1 MKKKIF
7 LAVIAIF
14 VICLTCGMLFV
25 ACNEKE
31 DDNGGK
37 KPGDITIETT
47 AGDVF
52 AAVVN
57 EFGAVADGTSK
68 EYNVALEIVAGDT
81 PVFTL
86 AFEQNEGKDY
96 IYAAVGNEFVKING
110 FDVGGVVVEVLN
122 WLVGRDGTIAGMVP
136 VNAAGFN
143 ESVGSLLAEMNILSS
158 SCEADDD
165 AYRVGLNMSSIAGLL
180 SGLNV
185 DGKIAEAG
193 LSGII
198 DPIVG
203 ALFDLLKIDLGAD
216 VKPSVGALIDYIGE
230 NVDVNAYFGFNDDAA
245 DTSAEPFGKFDISKK
260 IAAARKLPAIN
271 ALNISTQI
279 KIDALD
285 IETPAEPETPDEGGT
300 AAEPTRNTS
309 YVLDI
314 DIDLDPFV
322 LVRKYG
328 EYEFGILSMIGK
340 EGYLMEDGFKL
351 FIDDKKFSM
360 DTIMDMVAD
369 AGYLHISLDEVAIE
383 ASEGVAVGDVVK
395 NLFTLHFNSEEGKVI
410 ASASVV
416 NEVGLEPVVEL
427 APYSIGGVY
436 EMEALTT
443 VIDMLINPDKYTGS
457 GAAEGEAEVKP
468 CEDGKHVDT
477 DPADCKCDK
486 CGTAIAH
493 VDKEPLDNKCDV
505 CGAHVHGDRNP
516 VDGVC
521 DTEGCNEHLHYDK
534 NKDGIC
540 DTANC
545 KHIMNVMTLITTIF
559 NDVKNTDNGFYAPAY
574 DENEKLTSATVNFE
588 KLANYVVKKFVTLP
602 EGDSKWELINKM
614 IEVLPGQVLG
624 GNALRVNLAGIP
636 FEYGKLT
643 EKDRVATEK
652 LVYNL
657 REDESLTGTNDNMY
671 METVTGVTAK
681 EGTDIAA
688 GSLVTVTG
696 TAFDGETTITTSG
709 IIMAVDGDT
718 YYVGILTDFYANYD
732 AAEAIVNGL
741 IGEADKKI
749 DLSTL
754 IKPNWP
760 FYGVLAYTPAPA
772 QA

>member
-25 ACNEKE
+25 ACNDKE
-31 DDNGGK
+31 DDDNGGK

-86 AFEQNEGKDY
+86 AFEQYQDKDY

-180 SGLNV
+180 SGLDV
-185 DGKIAEAG
+185 DGKIAQAG

-230 NVDVNAYFGFNDDAA
+230 NVDVNAYFGFNADAA
-245 DTSAEPFGKFDISKK
+245 DTSTEPFGKFDISKK
-260 IAAARKLPAIN
+260 IADARKLSAIN

-416 NEVGLEPVVEL
+416 NEVGLEGVAEL

-443 VIDMLINPDKYTGS
+443 IIDMLINADKYKATGS
-457 GAAEGEAEVKP
+457 DAAEGDAEVKP

-486 CGTAIAH
+486 CGTALAH

-521 DTEGCNEHLHYDK
+521 DTP
-534 NKDGIC
+534 
-540 DTANC
+540 TC
-545 KHIMNVMTLITTIF
+545 KHVMNVMTLIGSIF
-559 NDVKNTDNGFYAPAY
+559 NDVKDAKNGYYSLDKTA
-574 DENEKLTSATVNFE
+574 DGKLTAATVNFE
-588 KLANYVVKKFVTLP
+588 KLATYVVKKFVTLP
-602 EGDSKWELINKM
+602 DGDPKWGLINKM
-614 IEVLPGQVLG
+614 IDVLPGQVLG

-636 FEYGKLT
+636 FAYGKLT
-643 EKDRVATEK
+643 EKDRVATK
-652 LVYNL
+652 DLVFNL
-657 REDESLTGTNDNMY
+657 REDATFAPADDKDQAYVSEITKIEAIGGTGIEVGDT
-671 METVTGVTAK
+671 
-681 EGTDIAA
+681 
-688 GSLVTVTG
+688 VTVTG

-732 AAEAIVNGL
+732 DAEAIVNGL
-741 IGEADKKI
+741 ISEPGKQI

-760 FYGVLAYTPAPA
+760 FYGVLTCPVPAA
-772 QA
+772 EA

>member
-86 AFEQNEGKDY
+86 AFEQYQDKDY

-158 SCEADDD
+158 SSEADDD

-180 SGLNV
+180 SGLKV
-185 DGKIAEAG
+185 DDKIAEAG

-203 ALFDLLKIDLGAD
+203 ALIKLLKIDLGAD

-245 DTSAEPFGKFDISKK
+245 DTSTEPFGKFDISKK
-260 IAAARKLPAIN
+260 IAKARELSAIN
-271 ALNISTQI
+271 LLNISTQI

-340 EGYLMEDGFKL
+340 EGYLMEDGFRL

-360 DTIMDMVAD
+360 DTIMDMVAN

-416 NEVGLEPVVEL
+416 NEVGLGGVEM

-443 VIDMLINPDKYTGS
+443 VIDMLINADKYTGS

-468 CEDGKHVDT
+468 CPDGKHED
-477 DPADCKCDK
+477 ADKNCICDV

-493 VDKEPLDNKCDV
+493 VDKDENNECDV
-505 CGAHVHGDRNP
+505 CNAHI
-516 VDGVC
+516 
-521 DTEGCNEHLHYDK
+521 HYDK
-534 NKDGIC
+534 NNDGLC
-540 DTANC
+540 DLKTC
-545 KHIMNVMTLITTIF
+545 KHVMNVMTLIGSIF
-559 NDVKNTDNGFYAPAY
+559 NDVKNNENGYYSLDKTDG
-574 DENEKLTSATVNFE
+574 KLTAATVNFE
-588 KLANYVVKKFVTLP
+588 KLARYVVDKFVTLP
-602 EGDSKWELINKM
+602 DNDPKWDTIDAM
-614 IEVLPGQVLG
+614 IAVLPGQVLG
-624 GNALRVNLAGIP
+624 GNALKINLAGIP

-643 EKDRVATEK
+643 EKDRVATK
-652 LVYNL
+652 DLVFNL
-657 REDESLTGTNDNMY
+657 REDGTLTGNNDDAY
-671 METVTGVTAK
+671 VSKITE
-681 EGTDIAA
+681 IAA
-688 GSLVTVTG
+688 IGGTEIAVGSEVTVTG
-696 TAFDGETTITTSG
+696 TAFDGKTVITTSG

-741 IGEADKKI
+741 ISEADKKI

>member
-25 ACNEKE
+25 ACNDKE
-31 DDNGGK
+31 DDDNGGK

-57 EFGAVADGTSK
+57 EFGAVADGTSE
-68 EYNVALEIVAGDT
+68 EYNVAFEIVAGDT

-86 AFEQNEGKDY
+86 AFEQYEDKDY

-143 ESVGSLLAEMNILSS
+143 ETVGSLLAEMNILSS

-180 SGLNV
+180 SGLGV

-203 ALFDLLKIDLGAD
+203 ALINLLKIDLGED

-230 NVDVNAYFGFNDDAA
+230 NVDVNAYFGFNADAA
-245 DTSAEPFGKFDISKK
+245 DTSTEPFGKFDISKK
-260 IAAARKLPAIN
+260 IAKARELPAIN
-271 ALNISTQI
+271 LLNISTQLEFE
-279 KIDALD
+279 ALD
-285 IETPAEPETPDEGGT
+285 DPADPSSV
-300 AAEPTRNTS
+300 AHK

-322 LVRKYG
+322 LVREYG
-328 EYEFGILSMIGK
+328 EYEFGILSMISK
-340 EGYLMEDGFKL
+340 TGYLMEDGFKI

-360 DTIMDMVAD
+360 DTIMAMVAD
-369 AGYLHISLDEVAIE
+369 AGYLHISLDDVAITDNE
-383 ASEGVAVGDVVK
+383 EVNILK

-416 NEVGLEPVVEL
+416 NEVGLGGVE

-457 GAAEGEAEVKP
+457 GAAEGEAEVTP
-468 CEDGKHVDT
+468 CEDGKHVD
-477 DPADCKCDK
+477 
-486 CGTAIAH
+486 
-493 VDKEPLDNKCDV
+493 KEPEDNKCDV
-505 CGAHVHGDRNP
+505 CDAHVHGDRNP

-521 DTEGCNEHLHYDK
+521 DTA
-534 NKDGIC
+534 
-540 DTANC
+540 TC
-545 KHIMNVMTLITTIF
+545 KHIMNVMTLIGSIF
-559 NDVKNTDNGFYAPAY
+559 NEVKDAEKGYYSLDKTEDG
-574 DENEKLTSATVNFE
+574 KLTAATVNFE
-588 KLANYVVKKFVTLP
+588 KLARYVVDKFVTLP
-602 EGDSKWELINKM
+602 EGDSKWTLINTM
-614 IEVLPGQVLG
+614 IDVLPGQVLG
-624 GNALRVNLAGIP
+624 GNALKINLAGIP

-643 EKDRVATEK
+643 EKDRVATK
-652 LVYNL
+652 DLVFNL
-657 REDESLTGTNDNMY
+657 REDETFTGGKDQAY
-671 METVTGVTAK
+671 VSVISKIEAIGGTGIEV
-681 EGTDIAA
+681 
-688 GSLVTVTG
+688 GSEVTVTG
-696 TAFDGETTITTSG
+696 KDFAGNDVVTTGKVMAIYDGN
-709 IIMAVDGDT
+709 
-718 YYVGILTDFYANYD
+718 YYVGILTDFYANYEG
-732 AAEAIVNGL
+732 AEAIVNGL
-741 IGEADKKI
+741 ISEADKQI

-760 FYGVLAYTPAPA
+760 FYGVLTTPVPTA

>member
-86 AFEQNEGKDY
+86 AFEQYQDKDY

-158 SCEADDD
+158 SSEADDD

-185 DGKIAEAG
+185 DAKIAEAG

-216 VKPSVGALIDYIGE
+216 EKPSVGALIDYIGE

-340 EGYLMEDGFKL
+340 KGYLMEDGFRL

-443 VIDMLINPDKYTGS
+443 VIDMLINPDKYKATGS
-457 GAAEGEAEVKP
+457 GAAEGDAEVKP
-468 CEDGKHVDT
+468 CEDGKHVDK
-477 DPADCKCDK
+477 DPED
-486 CGTAIAH
+486 H
-493 VDKEPLDNKCDV
+493 ECDV
-505 CGAHVHGDRNP
+505 CGAHI
-516 VDGVC
+516 
-521 DTEGCNEHLHYDK
+521 HYDD
-534 NKDGIC
+534 NKDGLC
-540 DTANC
+540 DLGTC
-545 KHIMNVMTLITTIF
+545 KHVMNVMTLIGSIF
-559 NDVKNTDNGFYAPAY
+559 NEVKDAKNGYYSLDKTA
-574 DENEKLTSATVNFE
+574 DGKLTAATVNFE
-588 KLANYVVKKFVTLP
+588 KLATYVVKKFVTLP
-602 EGDSKWELINKM
+602 DNDPKWETINTM
-614 IEVLPGQVLG
+614 IAVLPGQVLG
-624 GNALRVNLAGIP
+624 GNALKINLADIP

-643 EKDRVATEK
+643 EDKRVATK
-652 LVYNL
+652 DLVFNL
-657 REDESLTGTNDNMY
+657 REDETFTGGKDQAYVSEITKI
-671 METVTGVTAK
+671 E
-681 EGTDIAA
+681 AA
-688 GSLVTVTG
+688 GGTIEVGSEVTVTG
-696 TAFDGETTITTSG
+696 KDFAGKDVITTG
-709 IIMAVDGDT
+709 KVMAIYDGN
-718 YYVGILTDFYANYD
+718 YYVGIYTDLAPNLENIFTMLGK
-732 AAEAIVNGL
+732 IITL
-741 IGEADKKI
+741 KPGEEFKMGD
-749 DLSTL
+749 
-754 IKPNWP
+754 NWP
-760 FYGVLAYTPAPA
+760 FYGVLTTPVPA

>member
-86 AFEQNEGKDY
+86 AFEQYQDKDY

-158 SCEADDD
+158 SSEADDD

-180 SGLNV
+180 SGLDV
-185 DGKIAEAG
+185 DGKIAKAG

-203 ALFDLLKIDLGAD
+203 ALINLLEIDLGAD

-260 IAAARKLPAIN
+260 IADARKLPAIN

-340 EGYLMEDGFKL
+340 EGYLMEDGFRL

-443 VIDMLINPDKYTGS
+443 VIDMLINPDKYKATGS
-457 GAAEGEAEVKP
+457 GAAEGDAEVKP
-468 CEDGKHVDT
+468 CEDGKHVDK
-477 DPADCKCDK
+477 DPED
-486 CGTAIAH
+486 H
-493 VDKEPLDNKCDV
+493 ECDV
-505 CGAHVHGDRNP
+505 CGAHI
-516 VDGVC
+516 
-521 DTEGCNEHLHYDK
+521 HYDD
-534 NKDGIC
+534 NKDGLC
-540 DTANC
+540 DLGTC
-545 KHIMNVMTLITTIF
+545 KHVMNVMTLIGSIF
-559 NDVKNTDNGFYAPAY
+559 NDVKNNENGYYSLDKTA
-574 DENEKLTSATVNFE
+574 DGKLTAATVNFE
-588 KLANYVVKKFVTLP
+588 KLATYVVKKFVTLP
-602 EGDSKWELINKM
+602 DNDPKWETINTM
-614 IEVLPGQVLG
+614 IAVLPGQVLG
-624 GNALRVNLAGIP
+624 GNALKINLADIS
-636 FEYGKLT
+636 FAYGKLT
-643 EKDRVATEK
+643 EEDRVATK
-652 LVYNL
+652 DLVFNL
-657 REDESLTGTNDNMY
+657 REDETFAPADDKDQAYVREITTI
-671 METVTGVTAK
+671 EAI
-681 EGTDIAA
+681 EGTEIAV
-688 GSLVTVTG
+688 GSEVTVTG
-696 TAFDGETTITTSG
+696 KDFAGKDVITTG
-709 IIMAVDGDT
+709 KVMAIYDGN
-718 YYVGILTDFYANYD
+718 YYVGIYTDLAPNLENIFTMLGK
-732 AAEAIVNGL
+732 IITL
-741 IGEADKKI
+741 KPGEEFKMGD
-749 DLSTL
+749 
-754 IKPNWP
+754 NWP
-760 FYGVLAYTPAPA
+760 FYGVLTTPVPA

>member
-25 ACNEKE
+25 ACNDKE
-31 DDNGGK
+31 DDDNGGK

-185 DGKIAEAG
+185 DGKIAQAG

-203 ALFDLLKIDLGAD
+203 ALINLLEIDLGAD

-260 IAAARKLPAIN
+260 IADARKLPAIN

-322 LVRKYG
+322 LVREYG
-328 EYEFGILSMIGK
+328 KYEFGILSMIGK

-351 FIDDKKFSM
+351 FIDDEKFSM

-383 ASEGVAVGDVVK
+383 AEGDVKVGDVVK
-395 NLFTLHFNSEEGKVI
+395 NLFTLHFNSKEGKVI

-416 NEVGLEPVVEL
+416 NEVGLDGVEK

-457 GAAEGEAEVKP
+457 GAAEGETEVKP
-468 CEDGKHVDT
+468 CEDGK
-477 DPADCKCDK
+477 
-486 CGTAIAH
+486 H

-521 DTEGCNEHLHYDK
+521 DTP
-534 NKDGIC
+534 
-540 DTANC
+540 TC
-545 KHIMNVMTLITTIF
+545 KHVMNVMTLIGSIF
-559 NDVKNTDNGFYAPAY
+559 NEVKDAEKGYYSLDKTEGG
-574 DENEKLTSATVNFE
+574 KLTAATVNFE
-588 KLANYVVKKFVTLP
+588 KLATYVVKKFVTLP
-602 EGDSKWELINKM
+602 EGDSKWGLINKM
-614 IEVLPGQVLG
+614 IDVLPGQVLG
-624 GNALRVNLAGIP
+624 GNALRVNIADIS
-636 FEYGKLT
+636 FAYGKLT
-643 EKDRVATEK
+643 EEDRVATEK

-696 TAFDGETTITTSG
+696 TAFDGKTEIITDG

-741 IGEADKKI
+741 ISEPGKKI
-749 DLSTL
+749 DLDTL

>member
-25 ACNEKE
+25 ACNDKE
-31 DDNGGK
+31 DDDNGGK
-37 KPGDITIETT
+37 KPGDITIEST

-86 AFEQNEGKDY
+86 AFEQYQDKDY

-158 SCEADDD
+158 SSEADDD

-203 ALFDLLKIDLGAD
+203 ALIDLLEIDLGAD

-245 DTSAEPFGKFDISKK
+245 DTSTEPFGKFDISKK
-260 IAAARKLPAIN
+260 IADARKLTAIN
-271 ALNISTQI
+271 LLNISTQI

-300 AAEPTRNTS
+300 AAEPTLNTS

-322 LVRKYG
+322 LVREYG
-328 EYEFGILSMIGK
+328 KYEFGILSMMGK
-340 EGYLMEDGFKL
+340 EGYLMEDGFRL

-416 NEVGLEPVVEL
+416 NEVGLDGVAE

-457 GAAEGEAEVKP
+457 DAAEGEAEVKP
-468 CEDGKHVDT
+468 CEDGKHVDE
-477 DPADCKCDK
+477 DENN
-486 CGTAIAH
+486 
-493 VDKEPLDNKCDV
+493 VCDV
-505 CGAHVHGDRNP
+505 CNAHI
-516 VDGVC
+516 
-521 DTEGCNEHLHYDK
+521 HYDK
-534 NKDGIC
+534 NNDGLC
-540 DTANC
+540 DLVTC
-545 KHIMNVMTLITTIF
+545 KHVMNVMTLIGSIF
-559 NDVKNTDNGFYAPAY
+559 NDVKNNENGYYSLDKTA
-574 DENEKLTSATVNFE
+574 DGKLTAATVNFE

-602 EGDSKWELINKM
+602 DGDSKWELINKM

-624 GNALRVNLAGIP
+624 GNALKINLAGIP

-657 REDESLTGTNDNMY
+657 REDESLTGTNDDMY

-681 EGTDIAA
+681 EGTGIAA

-696 TAFDGETTITTSG
+696 TAFDGKTVITTSG

-718 YYVGILTDFYANYD
+718 YYVGILTDFYANYEG
-732 AAEAIVNGL
+732 AEAIVNGL
-741 IGEADKKI
+741 IGNAGNPI
-749 DLSTL
+749 DLDTL
-754 IKPNWP
+754 IKPAWP
-760 FYGVLAYTPAPA
+760 FYGVLTYTV

>member
-86 AFEQNEGKDY
+86 AFEQYQDKDY

-158 SCEADDD
+158 SSEADDD

-185 DGKIAEAG
+185 DGKIAQAG

-203 ALFDLLKIDLGAD
+203 ALIKLLKIDLGAD

-260 IAAARKLPAIN
+260 IAKARELSAIN
-271 ALNISTQI
+271 LLNISTQI

-416 NEVGLEPVVEL
+416 NEVGLEGVAEL

-468 CEDGKHVDT
+468 CEDGKHVDE
-477 DPADCKCDK
+477 DENN
-486 CGTAIAH
+486 
-493 VDKEPLDNKCDV
+493 VCDV
-505 CGAHVHGDRNP
+505 CNAHI
-516 VDGVC
+516 
-521 DTEGCNEHLHYDK
+521 HYDK
-534 NKDGIC
+534 NNDGLC
-540 DTANC
+540 DLVTC
-545 KHIMNVMTLITTIF
+545 KHVMNVMTLIGSIF
-559 NDVKNTDNGFYAPAY
+559 NDVKNNENGYYSLDKTA
-574 DENEKLTSATVNFE
+574 DGKLTAATVNFE
-588 KLANYVVKKFVTLP
+588 KLARYVVDKFVTLP
-602 EGDSKWELINKM
+602 DNDPKWGLINKM
-614 IEVLPGQVLG
+614 IDVLPGQVLG

-636 FEYGKLT
+636 FAYGKLT
-643 EKDRVATEK
+643 EKDRVATK
-652 LVYNL
+652 DLVFNL
-657 REDESLTGTNDNMY
+657 REDETFTGGKDQAYVSEISKIEATEGTEIKVGSEVN
-671 METVTGVTAK
+671 VTGKDFDDKDVT
-681 EGTDIAA
+681 T
-688 GSLVTVTG
+688 TG
-696 TAFDGETTITTSG
+696 KVMAIYDGN
-709 IIMAVDGDT
+709 
-718 YYVGILTDFYANYD
+718 YYVGIYTDLEPNLDNIFKVLAMLLSKD
-732 AAEAIVNGL
+732 ASEFKMG
-741 IGEADKKI
+741 D
-749 DLSTL
+749 
-754 IKPNWP
+754 NWP
-760 FYGVLAYTPAPA
+760 FYGVLTCPVPAA
-772 QA
+772 EA

>member
-25 ACNEKE
+25 ACNDKE

-86 AFEQNEGKDY
+86 AFEQYQDKDY

-143 ESVGSLLAEMNILSS
+143 ESVGSLLAEMNFLSS
-158 SCEADDD
+158 SSEADDD

-180 SGLNV
+180 SGLDV
-185 DGKIAEAG
+185 DGKIAQAG

-203 ALFDLLKIDLGAD
+203 ALIKLLKIDLGED

-230 NVDVNAYFGFNDDAA
+230 NVDVNAYFGFNADAA
-245 DTSAEPFGKFDISKK
+245 DNSTEPFGKFDISKK
-260 IAAARKLPAIN
+260 IAKARELSAIN
-271 ALNISTQI
+271 LLNISTQI

-416 NEVGLEPVVEL
+416 NEVGLDVAEL

-443 VIDMLINPDKYTGS
+443 VIDMLINPDKYKATGS
-457 GAAEGEAEVKP
+457 GAAEGDAEVKP

-486 CGTAIAH
+486 CGTALAH
-493 VDKEPLDNKCDV
+493 VDKTDPADHKCDI
-505 CGAHVHGDRNP
+505 CGAHI
-516 VDGVC
+516 
-521 DTEGCNEHLHYDK
+521 HYDD
-534 NKDGIC
+534 NKDGLC
-540 DTANC
+540 DLETC
-545 KHIMNVMTLITTIF
+545 KHVMNVMTLIGSIF
-559 NDVKNTDNGFYAPAY
+559 NDVKDAKNGYYSLDKTA
-574 DENEKLTSATVNFE
+574 DGKLTAATVNFE
-588 KLANYVVKKFVTLP
+588 KLATYVVKKFVTLP
-602 EGDSKWELINKM
+602 EGDSKWGLINKM
-614 IEVLPGQVLG
+614 IDVLPGQVLG
-624 GNALRVNLAGIP
+624 GNALRVNIADIS
-636 FEYGKLT
+636 FAYGKLT
-643 EKDRVATEK
+643 EEDRVATK
-652 LVYNL
+652 DLVFNL
-657 REDESLTGTNDNMY
+657 REDEAFAPADDKDQAYVSKITKIEAIGGTGIEVGDT
-671 METVTGVTAK
+671 
-681 EGTDIAA
+681 
-688 GSLVTVTG
+688 VTVTG

-741 IGEADKKI
+741 ISEADKKI

>member
-25 ACNEKE
+25 ACNDKE

-37 KPGDITIETT
+37 KPGDITIEST

-86 AFEQNEGKDY
+86 AFEQYQDKDY

-158 SCEADDD
+158 SSEADDD

-203 ALFDLLKIDLGAD
+203 ALIDLLEIDLGED

-260 IAAARKLPAIN
+260 IADARKLPAIN

-340 EGYLMEDGFKL
+340 EGYLMEDGFRL

-416 NEVGLEPVVEL
+416 NEVGLDGVAE

-486 CGTAIAH
+486 CGTALAH
-493 VDKEPLDNKCDV
+493 VDKTDPADHKCDI
-505 CGAHVHGDRNP
+505 CGAHI
-516 VDGVC
+516 
-521 DTEGCNEHLHYDK
+521 HYDD
-534 NKDGIC
+534 NNDGLC
-540 DTANC
+540 DLVTC
-545 KHIMNVMTLITTIF
+545 KHVMNVMTLIGSIF
-559 NDVKNTDNGFYAPAY
+559 NDVKNNENGYYSLDKTA
-574 DENEKLTSATVNFE
+574 DGKLTAATVNFE
-588 KLANYVVKKFVTLP
+588 KLATYVVKKFVTLP
-602 EGDSKWELINKM
+602 DGDPKWGLINKM
-614 IEVLPGQVLG
+614 IDVLPGQVLG
-624 GNALRVNLAGIP
+624 GNALKINLAGIP

-652 LVYNL
+652 LVFNL
-657 REDESLTGTNDNMY
+657 REDDTFTGGKDQAYVSEIT
-671 METVTGVTAK
+671 K
-681 EGTDIAA
+681 IEGTEIAV
-688 GSLVTVTG
+688 GSEVTVTG
-696 TAFDGETTITTSG
+696 TAFDGKTVITTSG
-709 IIMAVDGDT
+709 IIMAVVGDT

-732 AAEAIVNGL
+732 DAEAIVNGL
-741 IGEADKKI
+741 IGNAGNPI

-760 FYGVLAYTPAPA
+760 FYGVLTCPVPAA
-772 QA
+772 EA

>member
-25 ACNEKE
+25 ACNDKE
-31 DDNGGK
+31 NDDNGGK

-86 AFEQNEGKDY
+86 AFEQYQDKDY

-165 AYRVGLNMSSIAGLL
+165 AYRVGLNMSSIASLL

-185 DGKIAEAG
+185 DGKIAQAG

-203 ALFDLLKIDLGAD
+203 ALIDLLEIDLGAD

-340 EGYLMEDGFKL
+340 EGYLMEDGFRL

-360 DTIMDMVAD
+360 DTIMDMVAN

-416 NEVGLEPVVEL
+416 NEVGLGGVEM

-468 CEDGKHVDT
+468 CEDGKHVDENK
-477 DPADCKCDK
+477 DCICDK
-486 CGTAIAH
+486 CGAAIAH
-493 VDKEPLDNKCDV
+493 VDKDPEDHKCDI
-505 CGAHVHGDRNP
+505 CEAHI
-516 VDGVC
+516 
-521 DTEGCNEHLHYDK
+521 HYDD
-534 NKDGIC
+534 NKDGLC
-540 DTANC
+540 DLGTC
-545 KHIMNVMTLITTIF
+545 KHVMNVMTLIGSIF
-559 NDVKNTDNGFYAPAY
+559 NDVKDDKNGFYALDKTA
-574 DENEKLTSATVNFE
+574 DGKLTAATVNFE
-588 KLANYVVKKFVTLP
+588 KLARYVVEKFVTLP
-602 EGDSKWELINKM
+602 DNDPKWDTIDAM
-614 IEVLPGQVLG
+614 IAVLPGQVLG
-624 GNALRVNLAGIP
+624 GNALRVNIADIS
-636 FEYGKLT
+636 FAYGKLT
-643 EKDRVATEK
+643 EEDRVATK
-652 LVYNL
+652 DLVFNL
-657 REDESLTGTNDNMY
+657 REDEAFAPADDKDQAYVSEITEIEAIGGTG
-671 METVTGVTAK
+671 
-681 EGTDIAA
+681 IAV
-688 GSLVTVTG
+688 GSEVTVTG
-696 TAFDGETTITTSG
+696 KDFAGKDVITTG
-709 IIMAVDGDT
+709 KVMAIYDGN
-718 YYVGILTDFYANYD
+718 YYVGIYTDLAPNLENIFTML
-732 AAEAIVNGL
+732 EKIITL
-741 IGEADKKI
+741 KPGEEFKMGD
-749 DLSTL
+749 
-754 IKPNWP
+754 NWP
-760 FYGVLAYTPAPA
+760 FYGVLTTPVPTA

>member
-25 ACNEKE
+25 ACNDKE
-31 DDNGGK
+31 NDDNGGK

-86 AFEQNEGKDY
+86 AFEQYQDKDY
-96 IYAAVGNEFVKING
+96 IYAAAGNEFVKING

-203 ALFDLLKIDLGAD
+203 ALIDLLKIDLGED

-260 IAAARKLPAIN
+260 IADARKLPAIN
-271 ALNISTQI
+271 LLNISTQI

-322 LVRKYG
+322 LVREYG
-328 EYEFGILSMIGK
+328 KYEFGILSMIGK

-351 FIDDKKFSM
+351 FIDDEKFSM

-416 NEVGLEPVVEL
+416 NEVGLDGVAE

-457 GAAEGEAEVKP
+457 GAAEGDAEVKP
-468 CEDGKHVDT
+468 CEDGKHVDE
-477 DPADCKCDK
+477 DENN
-486 CGTAIAH
+486 
-493 VDKEPLDNKCDV
+493 VCDV
-505 CGAHVHGDRNP
+505 CNAHI
-516 VDGVC
+516 
-521 DTEGCNEHLHYDK
+521 HYDD
-534 NKDGIC
+534 NNDGLC
-540 DTANC
+540 DLGTC
-545 KHIMNVMTLITTIF
+545 KHVMNVMTLIGSIF
-559 NDVKNTDNGFYAPAY
+559 NDVKNNENGYYSLDKTA
-574 DENEKLTSATVNFE
+574 DGKLTAATVNFE

-602 EGDSKWELINKM
+602 DNDPKWETINTM
-614 IEVLPGQVLG
+614 IAVLPGQVLG
-624 GNALRVNLAGIP
+624 GNALRVNIADIS
-636 FEYGKLT
+636 FAYGKLT
-643 EKDRVATEK
+643 EEDRVATK
-652 LVYNL
+652 DLVFNL
-657 REDESLTGTNDNMY
+657 REDEKFTGDKDQAYVSEITKI
-671 METVTGVTAK
+671 EAI
-681 EGTDIAA
+681 EGTKIEV
-688 GSLVTVTG
+688 GSEVTVTG
-696 TAFDGETTITTSG
+696 KDFKGNDVVTTGKVMAIYDGN
-709 IIMAVDGDT
+709 

-741 IGEADKKI
+741 ISEAGKQI
-749 DLSTL
+749 DLDTL

-760 FYGVLAYTPAPA
+760 FYGVLTCPVPA

>member
-158 SCEADDD
+158 SSEADDD

-203 ALFDLLKIDLGAD
+203 ALIDLLEIDLGED

-260 IAAARKLPAIN
+260 IADARKLPAIN

-340 EGYLMEDGFKL
+340 EGYLMEDGFRL

-360 DTIMDMVAD
+360 DTIMDMVAN

-416 NEVGLEPVVEL
+416 NEVGLGGVE

-443 VIDMLINPDKYTGS
+443 VIDMLINPDKYKATGS
-457 GAAEGEAEVKP
+457 GAAEGDAEVKP
-468 CEDGKHVDT
+468 CEDGKHVDE
-477 DPADCKCDK
+477 DENN
-486 CGTAIAH
+486 
-493 VDKEPLDNKCDV
+493 VCDV
-505 CGAHVHGDRNP
+505 CNAHI
-516 VDGVC
+516 
-521 DTEGCNEHLHYDK
+521 HYDD
-534 NKDGIC
+534 NNDGLC
-540 DTANC
+540 DLGTC
-545 KHIMNVMTLITTIF
+545 KHVMNVMTLIGSIF
-559 NDVKNTDNGFYAPAY
+559 NEVKDAEKGYYSLDKTEDG
-574 DENEKLTSATVNFE
+574 KLTAATVNFE
-588 KLANYVVKKFVTLP
+588 KLATYVVKKFVTLP
-602 EGDSKWELINKM
+602 DGDPKWDTINTM
-614 IEVLPGQVLG
+614 IAVLPGQVLG
-624 GNALRVNLAGIP
+624 GNALKINLADIP
-636 FEYGKLT
+636 FAYGKLT
-643 EKDRVATEK
+643 EKDRVPTK
-652 LVYNL
+652 DLVFNL
-657 REDESLTGTNDNMY
+657 REDETFTGDKNDAYVSEISRIEAIGGTEIAVGSEVNVFGKDFAGDDV
-671 METVTGVTAK
+671 VT
-681 EGTDIAA
+681 
-688 GSLVTVTG
+688 TG
-696 TAFDGETTITTSG
+696 KVMAIYDGN
-709 IIMAVDGDT
+709 
-718 YYVGILTDFYANYD
+718 YYVGIYTDLAPNLENIFTML
-732 AAEAIVNGL
+732 EKIITL
-741 IGEADKKI
+741 KPGEEFKMGD
-749 DLSTL
+749 
-754 IKPNWP
+754 NWP
-760 FYGVLAYTPAPA
+760 FYGVLTTPVPTA

>member
-7 LAVIAIF
+7 FAVIAIF

-37 KPGDITIETT
+37 KPGDITIEST
-47 AGDVF
+47 AGDVL

-57 EFGAVADGTSK
+57 EFDAVAKGTSK
-68 EYNVALEIVAGDT
+68 EYNVALEIVAGDV

-122 WLVGRDGTIAGMVP
+122 WLVGRDGKIAGMVP
-136 VNAAGFN
+136 LDAAGFN
-143 ESVGSLLAEMNILSS
+143 TSVGALLAEMNILSS
-158 SCEADDD
+158 SSEADDD

-180 SGLNV
+180 SGLDV
-185 DGKIAEAG
+185 DGKIAQAG

-203 ALFDLLKIDLGAD
+203 ALIKLLKIDLGED

-260 IAAARKLPAIN
+260 IADARKLPAIN

-416 NEVGLEPVVEL
+416 NEVGLGGVEK

-443 VIDMLINPDKYTGS
+443 VIDMLINADKYTGS

-486 CGTAIAH
+486 CGTALAH
-493 VDKEPLDNKCDV
+493 VDKDENNECDV
-505 CGAHVHGDRNP
+505 CNAHI
-516 VDGVC
+516 
-521 DTEGCNEHLHYDK
+521 HYDK
-534 NKDGIC
+534 NNDGLC
-540 DTANC
+540 DLKTC
-545 KHIMNVMTLITTIF
+545 KHVMNVMTLIGSIF
-559 NDVKNTDNGFYAPAY
+559 NDVKNNENGYYSLDKTDG
-574 DENEKLTSATVNFE
+574 KLTAATVNFE
-588 KLANYVVKKFVTLP
+588 KLATYVVDKFVTLP
-602 EGDSKWELINKM
+602 DNDPKWDTIDAM
-614 IEVLPGQVLG
+614 IAVLPGQVLG
-624 GNALRVNLAGIP
+624 GNALKINLAGIP

-643 EKDRVATEK
+643 EKDRVATK
-652 LVYNL
+652 DLVFNL
-657 REDESLTGTNDNMY
+657 REDETFTGGKDQAYVSEITKI
-671 METVTGVTAK
+671 EAIG
-681 EGTDIAA
+681 GTIAV
-688 GSLVTVTG
+688 GSEVTVTG
-696 TAFDGETTITTSG
+696 TDFANNEVVTTGKVMAIYDGN
-709 IIMAVDGDT
+709 
-718 YYVGILTDFYANYD
+718 YYVGIYTDLAPNLENIFTMLGK
-732 AAEAIVNGL
+732 IITL
-741 IGEADKKI
+741 KPGEEFKMGD
-749 DLSTL
+749 
-754 IKPNWP
+754 NWP

>member
-25 ACNEKE
+25 ACNDKE

-37 KPGDITIETT
+37 KPGDITIEST

-86 AFEQNEGKDY
+86 AFEQYQDKDY

-158 SCEADDD
+158 SSEADDD

-416 NEVGLEPVVEL
+416 NEVGLEGVAEL

-468 CEDGKHVDT
+468 CEDGKHVDE
-477 DPADCKCDK
+477 DENN
-486 CGTAIAH
+486 
-493 VDKEPLDNKCDV
+493 VCDV
-505 CGAHVHGDRNP
+505 CNAHI
-516 VDGVC
+516 
-521 DTEGCNEHLHYDK
+521 HYDK
-534 NKDGIC
+534 NNDGLC
-540 DTANC
+540 DLVTC
-545 KHIMNVMTLITTIF
+545 KHVMNVMTLIGSIF
-559 NDVKNTDNGFYAPAY
+559 NDVKNNENGYYSLDKTA
-574 DENEKLTSATVNFE
+574 DGKLTAATVNFE
-588 KLANYVVKKFVTLP
+588 KLATYVVKKFVTLP
-602 EGDSKWELINKM
+602 EGDSKWGLINKM
-614 IEVLPGQVLG
+614 IDVLPGQVLG

-636 FEYGKLT
+636 FAYGKLT
-643 EKDRVATEK
+643 EKDRVATK
-652 LVYNL
+652 DLVFNL
-657 REDESLTGTNDNMY
+657 REDEAFTGGKDQAYVSEIT
-671 METVTGVTAK
+671 EIEAT
-681 EGTDIAA
+681 EGTEIKV
-688 GSLVTVTG
+688 GSEVTVTG
-696 TAFDGETTITTSG
+696 KDFDDKDVTTTG
-709 IIMAVDGDT
+709 KVMAIYDGN
-718 YYVGILTDFYANYD
+718 YYVGIYTDLEPNLDNIFKVLAMLLSKD
-732 AAEAIVNGL
+732 ASEFKMG
-741 IGEADKKI
+741 D
-749 DLSTL
+749 
-754 IKPNWP
+754 NWP
-760 FYGVLAYTPAPA
+760 FYGVLTCPVPAA
-772 QA
+772 EA

>member
-25 ACNEKE
+25 ACNDKE

-86 AFEQNEGKDY
+86 AFEQYQDKDY

-158 SCEADDD
+158 SSEADDD

-340 EGYLMEDGFKL
+340 EGYLMEDGFRL

-416 NEVGLEPVVEL
+416 NEVGLDGVVEM

-486 CGTAIAH
+486 CGTALAH
-493 VDKEPLDNKCDV
+493 VDKTDPADHKCDI
-505 CGAHVHGDRNP
+505 CGAHI
-516 VDGVC
+516 
-521 DTEGCNEHLHYDK
+521 HYDD
-534 NKDGIC
+534 NKDGLC
-540 DTANC
+540 DLGTC
-545 KHIMNVMTLITTIF
+545 KHVMNVMTLIGSIF
-559 NDVKNTDNGFYAPAY
+559 NEVKDAEKGYYSLDKTEDG
-574 DENEKLTSATVNFE
+574 KLTAATVNFE
-588 KLANYVVKKFVTLP
+588 KLATYVVKKFVTLP
-602 EGDSKWELINKM
+602 DGDPKWELINKM

-624 GNALRVNLAGIP
+624 GNALKINLAGIP

-657 REDESLTGTNDNMY
+657 REDESLTGTNDDMY

-741 IGEADKKI
+741 ISEADKQI

-760 FYGVLAYTPAPA
+760 FYGVLTYTVSAEA
-772 QA
+772 

>member
-158 SCEADDD
+158 SSEADDD

-180 SGLNV
+180 SGLDV
-185 DGKIAEAG
+185 DGKIAQAG

-203 ALFDLLKIDLGAD
+203 ALIKLLKIDLGED

-260 IAAARKLPAIN
+260 IADARKLPAIN

-383 ASEGVAVGDVVK
+383 AEGDVKVGDVVK
-395 NLFTLHFNSEEGKVI
+395 NLFTLHFNSKEGKVI

-416 NEVGLEPVVEL
+416 NEVGLDGVEK

-468 CEDGKHVDT
+468 CPDGKHED
-477 DPADCKCDK
+477 ADKNCICDV

-493 VDKEPLDNKCDV
+493 VDKDENNECDV
-505 CGAHVHGDRNP
+505 CNAHI
-516 VDGVC
+516 
-521 DTEGCNEHLHYDK
+521 HYDK
-534 NKDGIC
+534 NNDGLC
-540 DTANC
+540 DLKTC
-545 KHIMNVMTLITTIF
+545 KHVMNVMTLIGSIF
-559 NDVKNTDNGFYAPAY
+559 NDVKNNENGYYSLDKTDG
-574 DENEKLTSATVNFE
+574 KLTAATVNFE
-588 KLANYVVKKFVTLP
+588 KLARYVVDKFVTLP
-602 EGDSKWELINKM
+602 DNDPKWDTIDAM
-614 IEVLPGQVLG
+614 IAVLPGQVLG
-624 GNALRVNLAGIP
+624 GNALKINLADIP

-643 EKDRVATEK
+643 EDKRVATK
-652 LVYNL
+652 DLVFNL
-657 REDESLTGTNDNMY
+657 REDETFTGGKDQAYVSEITKI
-671 METVTGVTAK
+671 E
-681 EGTDIAA
+681 AA
-688 GSLVTVTG
+688 GGTIEVGSEVTVTG
-696 TAFDGETTITTSG
+696 KDFAGKDVITTG
-709 IIMAVDGDT
+709 KVMAIYDGN
-718 YYVGILTDFYANYD
+718 YYVGIYTDLAPNLENIFTMLGK
-732 AAEAIVNGL
+732 IITL
-741 IGEADKKI
+741 KPGEEFKMGD
-749 DLSTL
+749 
-754 IKPNWP
+754 NWP
-760 FYGVLAYTPAPA
+760 FYGVLTTPVPA

>member
-86 AFEQNEGKDY
+86 AFEQYQDKDY

-158 SCEADDD
+158 SSEADDD

-185 DGKIAEAG
+185 DGKIAQAG

-203 ALFDLLKIDLGAD
+203 ALIKLLKIDLGAD

-260 IAAARKLPAIN
+260 IAKARELSAIN
-271 ALNISTQI
+271 LLNISTQI

-360 DTIMDMVAD
+360 DTIMEMVAN

-383 ASEGVAVGDVVK
+383 AEGDVKVGDVVK
-395 NLFTLHFNSEEGKVI
+395 NLFTLHFNSKEGKVI

-416 NEVGLEPVVEL
+416 NEVGLGGVE

-443 VIDMLINPDKYTGS
+443 IIDMLINPDKYTGS
-457 GAAEGEAEVKP
+457 DAAEGEAEVKP

-486 CGTAIAH
+486 CGTALAH
-493 VDKEPLDNKCDV
+493 VDKTDPADHKCDI
-505 CGAHVHGDRNP
+505 CGAHI
-516 VDGVC
+516 
-521 DTEGCNEHLHYDK
+521 HYDD
-534 NKDGIC
+534 NKDGLC
-540 DTANC
+540 DLGTC
-545 KHIMNVMTLITTIF
+545 KHVMNVMTLIGSIF
-559 NDVKNTDNGFYAPAY
+559 NEVKDAKNGYYSLDKTA
-574 DENEKLTSATVNFE
+574 DGKLTAATVNFE
-588 KLANYVVKKFVTLP
+588 KLATYVVKKFVTLP
-602 EGDSKWELINKM
+602 DNDPKWDTIDAM
-614 IEVLPGQVLG
+614 IAVLPGQVLG
-624 GNALRVNLAGIP
+624 GNALKINLAGIP

-643 EKDRVATEK
+643 EEDRVATK
-652 LVYNL
+652 DLVFNL
-657 REDESLTGTNDNMY
+657 REDETFTGGKDQAYVSEITKI
-671 METVTGVTAK
+671 E
-681 EGTDIAA
+681 AA
-688 GSLVTVTG
+688 GGTIEVGSEVTVTG
-696 TAFDGETTITTSG
+696 KDFAGKDVITTG
-709 IIMAVDGDT
+709 KVMAIYDGN
-718 YYVGILTDFYANYD
+718 YYVGIYTDLAPNLENIFTMLGK
-732 AAEAIVNGL
+732 IITL
-741 IGEADKKI
+741 KPGEEFKMGD
-749 DLSTL
+749 
-754 IKPNWP
+754 NWP
-760 FYGVLAYTPAPA
+760 FYGVLTTPVPA

>member
-86 AFEQNEGKDY
+86 AFEQYQDKDY

-203 ALFDLLKIDLGAD
+203 ALIDLLKIDLGED

-230 NVDVNAYFGFNDDAA
+230 NVDVNAYFGFNADAA
-245 DTSAEPFGKFDISKK
+245 DNSTEPFGKFDISKK
-260 IAAARKLPAIN
+260 IADARKLSAIN
-271 ALNISTQI
+271 VLNISTQI

-322 LVRKYG
+322 LVREYG
-328 EYEFGILSMIGK
+328 KYEFGILSMISK
-340 EGYLMEDGFKL
+340 TGYLMEDGFRL
-351 FIDDKKFSM
+351 FIDDEKFSM
-360 DTIMDMVAD
+360 DAIMDMVAD

-416 NEVGLEPVVEL
+416 NEVGLTDIPM

-443 VIDMLINPDKYTGS
+443 IIDMLINPDKYKATGS
-457 GAAEGEAEVKP
+457 GAAEGDAEVKP
-468 CEDGKHVDT
+468 CEDGK
-477 DPADCKCDK
+477 
-486 CGTAIAH
+486 H

-521 DTEGCNEHLHYDK
+521 DTP
-534 NKDGIC
+534 
-540 DTANC
+540 TC
-545 KHIMNVMTLITTIF
+545 KHVMNVMTLIGSIF
-559 NDVKNTDNGFYAPAY
+559 NEVKDAEKGYYSLDKTEDG
-574 DENEKLTSATVNFE
+574 KLTAATVNFE
-588 KLANYVVKKFVTLP
+588 KLANYVVDKFVTLP
-602 EGDSKWELINKM
+602 ENDEKWPLINEM
-614 IEVLPGQVLG
+614 IDKLPGQVLG
-624 GNALRVNLAGIP
+624 GNALRVNLTGIS
-636 FEYGKLT
+636 FAYGKLT
-643 EKDRVATEK
+643 EEDRVATK
-652 LVYNL
+652 DLVFNL
-657 REDESLTGTNDNMY
+657 REDDAFTGNNDDAY
-671 METVTGVTAK
+671 VSKITEIAAI
-681 EGTDIAA
+681 EGTKIEV
-688 GSLVTVTG
+688 GSEVTVTG
-696 TAFDGETTITTSG
+696 EDFAGNEVVTTG
-709 IIMAVDGDT
+709 KVMAIYDDT
-718 YYVGILTDFYANYD
+718 YYVGIYTDLEPNLDNIFKVLAMLLSKD
-732 AAEAIVNGL
+732 ASEFKMG
-741 IGEADKKI
+741 D
-749 DLSTL
+749 
-754 IKPNWP
+754 NWP
-760 FYGVLAYTPAPA
+760 FYGVLTCPVNA

>member
-37 KPGDITIETT
+37 KPGDITIEST
-47 AGDVF
+47 AGDVL

-57 EFGAVADGTSK
+57 EFDAVAKGTSK

-86 AFEQNEGKDY
+86 AFEQNEGEDY

-122 WLVGRDGTIAGMVP
+122 WLVGRDGKIAGMVP
-136 VNAAGFN
+136 LDAAGFN
-143 ESVGSLLAEMNILSS
+143 TSVGALLAEMNILSS
-158 SCEADDD
+158 SSEADDD

-185 DGKIAEAG
+185 DGKIAQAG

-203 ALFDLLKIDLGAD
+203 ALINLLEIDLGAD

-245 DTSAEPFGKFDISKK
+245 DTSTEPFGKFDISKK
-260 IAAARKLPAIN
+260 IAKARKLSAIN
-271 ALNISTQI
+271 LLNISTQI

-322 LVRKYG
+322 LVREYG

-340 EGYLMEDGFKL
+340 EGYLMEDGFRL

-416 NEVGLEPVVEL
+416 NEVGLDGVVEM

-443 VIDMLINPDKYTGS
+443 VIDMLINPDKYKATGS
-457 GAAEGEAEVKP
+457 GAAEGDAEVKP
-468 CEDGKHVDT
+468 CEDGKHVDK
-477 DPADCKCDK
+477 DPED
-486 CGTAIAH
+486 H
-493 VDKEPLDNKCDV
+493 ECDV
-505 CGAHVHGDRNP
+505 CGAHI
-516 VDGVC
+516 
-521 DTEGCNEHLHYDK
+521 HYDD
-534 NKDGIC
+534 NKDGLC
-540 DTANC
+540 DLGTC
-545 KHIMNVMTLITTIF
+545 KHVMNVMTLIGSIF
-559 NDVKNTDNGFYAPAY
+559 NDVKNNENGYYSLDKTA
-574 DENEKLTSATVNFE
+574 DGKLTAATVNFE

-602 EGDSKWELINKM
+602 DNDPKWDTINTM
-614 IEVLPGQVLG
+614 IAVLPGQVLG
-624 GNALRVNLAGIP
+624 GNALKINLAGIP

-643 EKDRVATEK
+643 EEDRVATK
-652 LVYNL
+652 DLVFNL
-657 REDESLTGTNDNMY
+657 REDETFTGGKDQAYVSEITTI
-671 METVTGVTAK
+671 EAI
-681 EGTDIAA
+681 EGTEIAV
-688 GSLVTVTG
+688 GSEVTVTG
-696 TAFDGETTITTSG
+696 KDFAGKDVITTG
-709 IIMAVDGDT
+709 KVMAIYDGN
-718 YYVGILTDFYANYD
+718 YYVGIYTDLAPNLENIFTMLGK
-732 AAEAIVNGL
+732 IITL
-741 IGEADKKI
+741 KPGEEFKMGD
-749 DLSTL
+749 
-754 IKPNWP
+754 NWP
-760 FYGVLAYTPAPA
+760 FYGVLTTPVPA

>member
-37 KPGDITIETT
+37 KPGDITIVST

-86 AFEQNEGKDY
+86 AFEQYQDKDY

-158 SCEADDD
+158 SSEADDD

-180 SGLNV
+180 SSLNV
-185 DGKIAEAG
+185 DGKIAQAG

-203 ALFDLLKIDLGAD
+203 ALINLLEIDLGAD

-245 DTSAEPFGKFDISKK
+245 DTSTEPFGKFDISKK
-260 IAAARKLPAIN
+260 IADARKLPAIN

-328 EYEFGILSMIGK
+328 AYEFGILSMIGK
-340 EGYLMEDGFKL
+340 EGYLMEDGFRL
-351 FIDDKKFSM
+351 FIDDEKFSM
-360 DTIMDMVAD
+360 DTIMDMVAN

-416 NEVGLEPVVEL
+416 NEVGLGGVE

-457 GAAEGEAEVKP
+457 DAAEGETEVKP
-468 CEDGKHVDT
+468 CEDGKHVDKE
-477 DPADCKCDK
+477 PADCICDK

-521 DTEGCNEHLHYDK
+521 DTEGCNEHLHYDT

-540 DTANC
+540 DTATC
-545 KHIMNVMTLITTIF
+545 KHVMNVMTLIGSIF
-559 NDVKNTDNGFYAPAY
+559 NDVKNNENGYYSLDKTA
-574 DENEKLTSATVNFE
+574 DGKLTAATVNFE
-588 KLANYVVKKFVTLP
+588 KLATYVVKKFVTLP
-602 EGDSKWELINKM
+602 DGDPKWGLINKM

-624 GNALRVNLAGIP
+624 GNALRVNLADIP
-636 FEYGKLT
+636 FAYGKLT
-643 EKDRVATEK
+643 EKDRVATK
-652 LVYNL
+652 DLVFNL
-657 REDESLTGTNDNMY
+657 REDEKFTGDKDQAY
-671 METVTGVTAK
+671 VSEISKIEAVG
-681 EGTDIAA
+681 GTIAV
-688 GSLVTVTG
+688 GSEVTVTG
-696 TAFDGETTITTSG
+696 TAFDGKTVITTSG

-732 AAEAIVNGL
+732 DAEAIVNGL
-741 IGEADKKI
+741 IGEAGKKI

-760 FYGVLAYTPAPA
+760 FYGVLTYTVSAEA
-772 QA
+772 

>member
-86 AFEQNEGKDY
+86 AFEQYQDKDY

-158 SCEADDD
+158 SSEADDD

-203 ALFDLLKIDLGAD
+203 ALIDLLEIDLGAD

-245 DTSAEPFGKFDISKK
+245 DTSTEPFGKFDISKK
-260 IAAARKLPAIN
+260 IADARKLTAIN
-271 ALNISTQI
+271 LLNISTQI

-328 EYEFGILSMIGK
+328 AYEFGILSMIGK
-340 EGYLMEDGFKL
+340 EGYLMEDGFRL

-416 NEVGLEPVVEL
+416 NEVGLDGVAE

-457 GAAEGEAEVKP
+457 DAAEGEAEVKP

-493 VDKEPLDNKCDV
+493 VDKTDPADHKCDI
-505 CGAHVHGDRNP
+505 CEAHI
-516 VDGVC
+516 
-521 DTEGCNEHLHYDK
+521 HYDP
-534 NKDGIC
+534 NKDGLC
-540 DTANC
+540 DLGTC
-545 KHIMNVMTLITTIF
+545 KHVMNVMTLIGSIF
-559 NDVKNTDNGFYAPAY
+559 NEVKDAKNGYYSLDKTA
-574 DENEKLTSATVNFE
+574 DGKLTAATVNFE
-588 KLANYVVKKFVTLP
+588 KLATYVVKKFVTLP
-602 EGDSKWELINKM
+602 DNDPKWKTINTM
-614 IEVLPGQVLG
+614 IAVLPGQVLG
-624 GNALRVNLAGIP
+624 GNALKINLAGIP

-643 EKDRVATEK
+643 EEDRVATK
-652 LVYNL
+652 DLVFNL
-657 REDESLTGTNDNMY
+657 REDETFTGGKDQAY
-671 METVTGVTAK
+671 VSEISKIEAIGGTGIEVGDT
-681 EGTDIAA
+681 
-688 GSLVTVTG
+688 VTVTG

-741 IGEADKKI
+741 IGNAGNPI
-749 DLSTL
+749 DLNTL

-760 FYGVLAYTPAPA
+760 FYGVLTYTVPA

>member
-158 SCEADDD
+158 SSEADDD

-203 ALFDLLKIDLGAD
+203 ALIDLLEIDLGED

-230 NVDVNAYFGFNDDAA
+230 NVDVNAYFGFNADAA
-245 DTSAEPFGKFDISKK
+245 DNSTEPFGKFDISKK
-260 IAAARKLPAIN
+260 IADARKLPAIN

-340 EGYLMEDGFKL
+340 EGYLMEDGFRL

-360 DTIMDMVAD
+360 DTIMDMVAN

-383 ASEGVAVGDVVK
+383 AEGDVKVGDVVK

-443 VIDMLINPDKYTGS
+443 VIDMLINPDKYKATGS

-468 CEDGKHVDT
+468 CEDGKHVDE
-477 DPADCKCDK
+477 DENN
-486 CGTAIAH
+486 
-493 VDKEPLDNKCDV
+493 VCDV
-505 CGAHVHGDRNP
+505 CNAHI
-516 VDGVC
+516 
-521 DTEGCNEHLHYDK
+521 HYDD
-534 NKDGIC
+534 NNDGLC
-540 DTANC
+540 DLGTC
-545 KHIMNVMTLITTIF
+545 KHVMNVMTLIGSIF
-559 NDVKNTDNGFYAPAY
+559 NEVKDAKNGYYSLDKTA
-574 DENEKLTSATVNFE
+574 DGKLTAATVNFE
-588 KLANYVVKKFVTLP
+588 KLARYVVKKFVTLP
-602 EGDSKWELINKM
+602 DNDPKWETINTM
-614 IEVLPGQVLG
+614 IAVLPGQVLG
-624 GNALRVNLAGIP
+624 GNALKINLAGIP

-643 EKDRVATEK
+643 EEDRVATK
-652 LVYNL
+652 DLVFNL
-657 REDESLTGTNDNMY
+657 REDETFTGGKDQAYVSEITKI
-671 METVTGVTAK
+671 E
-681 EGTDIAA
+681 AA
-688 GSLVTVTG
+688 GGTIEVGSEVTVTG
-696 TAFDGETTITTSG
+696 KDFAGKDVITTG
-709 IIMAVDGDT
+709 KVMAIYDGN
-718 YYVGILTDFYANYD
+718 YYVGIYTDLAPNLENIFTM
-732 AAEAIVNGL
+732 L
-741 IGEADKKI
+741 KKI
-749 DLSTL
+749 ITL
-754 IKPNWP
+754 KPGEEFKMGDNWP
-760 FYGVLAYTPAPA
+760 FYGVLTCPVPA

>member
-158 SCEADDD
+158 SSEADDD

-185 DGKIAEAG
+185 DGKIAQAG

-203 ALFDLLKIDLGAD
+203 ALIDLLEIDLGED

-245 DTSAEPFGKFDISKK
+245 DTSTEPFGKFDISKK
-260 IAAARKLPAIN
+260 IAKARELSAIN
-271 ALNISTQI
+271 LLNISTQI

-416 NEVGLEPVVEL
+416 NEVGLDVAEL

-443 VIDMLINPDKYTGS
+443 VIDMLINPDKYKATGS
-457 GAAEGEAEVKP
+457 GAAEGDAEVKP
-468 CEDGKHVDT
+468 CEDGKHVDE
-477 DPADCKCDK
+477 DENN
-486 CGTAIAH
+486 
-493 VDKEPLDNKCDV
+493 VCDV
-505 CGAHVHGDRNP
+505 CNAHI
-516 VDGVC
+516 
-521 DTEGCNEHLHYDK
+521 HYDD
-534 NKDGIC
+534 NNDGLC
-540 DTANC
+540 DLGTC
-545 KHIMNVMTLITTIF
+545 KHVMNVMTLIGSIF
-559 NDVKNTDNGFYAPAY
+559 NDVKNNENGYYSLDKTA
-574 DENEKLTSATVNFE
+574 DGKLTSATVNFE
-588 KLANYVVKKFVTLP
+588 KLANYVVEKFVTLP
-602 EGDSKWELINKM
+602 DNDPKWDTIDAM
-614 IEVLPGQVLG
+614 IAVLPGQVLG

-643 EKDRVATEK
+643 EDKRVATK
-652 LVYNL
+652 DLVFNL
-657 REDESLTGTNDNMY
+657 REDEAFAPADDKDQAYVSKITKIEAIGGTG
-671 METVTGVTAK
+671 
-681 EGTDIAA
+681 IAV
-688 GSLVTVTG
+688 GSEVTVTG
-696 TAFDGETTITTSG
+696 KDFAGKDVITTG
-709 IIMAVDGDT
+709 KVMAIYDGN
-718 YYVGILTDFYANYD
+718 YYVGIYTDLAPNLENIFTM
-732 AAEAIVNGL
+732 L
-741 IGEADKKI
+741 KKI
-749 DLSTL
+749 ITL
-754 IKPNWP
+754 KPGEEFKMGDNWP
-760 FYGVLAYTPAPA
+760 FYGVLTTPVPTA

>member
-86 AFEQNEGKDY
+86 AFEQYQDKDY

-158 SCEADDD
+158 SSEADDD

-185 DGKIAEAG
+185 DAKIAEAG

-203 ALFDLLKIDLGAD
+203 ALIDLLEIDLGED

-351 FIDDKKFSM
+351 FIDDEKFSM

-416 NEVGLEPVVEL
+416 NEVGLGGVE

-457 GAAEGEAEVKP
+457 GAAEGETEVKP
-468 CEDGKHVDT
+468 CEDGKHVD
-477 DPADCKCDK
+477 ANNDCICDK
-486 CGTAIAH
+486 CGTALAH
-493 VDKEPLDNKCDV
+493 VDKTDPADHKCDI
-505 CGAHVHGDRNP
+505 CGAHI
-516 VDGVC
+516 
-521 DTEGCNEHLHYDK
+521 HYDD
-534 NKDGIC
+534 NKDGLC
-540 DTANC
+540 DLGTC
-545 KHIMNVMTLITTIF
+545 KHVMNVMTLIGSIF
-559 NDVKNTDNGFYAPAY
+559 NDVKDAKNGFYALAY
-574 DENEKLTSATVNFE
+574 DEEEKLTSATVNFE
-588 KLANYVVKKFVTLP
+588 KLATYVVKKFVTLP
-602 EGDSKWELINKM
+602 EGDSKWTVINKM

-624 GNALRVNLAGIP
+624 GNALKINLAGIP

-652 LVYNL
+652 LVFNL
-657 REDESLTGTNDNMY
+657 REDDTFTGGKDQAYVSEIT
-671 METVTGVTAK
+671 K
-681 EGTDIAA
+681 IEGTEIAV
-688 GSLVTVTG
+688 GSEVTVTG
-696 TAFDGETTITTSG
+696 TAFDGKTVITTSG

-741 IGEADKKI
+741 ISEADKKI

>member
-25 ACNEKE
+25 ACNDKE

-37 KPGDITIETT
+37 KPGDITIEST

-86 AFEQNEGKDY
+86 AFEQYQDKDY

-158 SCEADDD
+158 SSEADDD

-180 SGLNV
+180 SGLDV
-185 DGKIAEAG
+185 DGKIAQAG

-203 ALFDLLKIDLGAD
+203 ALIKLLEIDLGAD

-260 IAAARKLPAIN
+260 IADARKLPAIN

-383 ASEGVAVGDVVK
+383 AEGDVKVGDVVK
-395 NLFTLHFNSEEGKVI
+395 NLFTLHFNSKEGKVI

-416 NEVGLEPVVEL
+416 NEVGLDGVEK

-457 GAAEGEAEVKP
+457 GAAEGETEVKP
-468 CEDGKHVDT
+468 CEDGK
-477 DPADCKCDK
+477 
-486 CGTAIAH
+486 H

-521 DTEGCNEHLHYDK
+521 DTP
-534 NKDGIC
+534 
-540 DTANC
+540 TC
-545 KHIMNVMTLITTIF
+545 KHVMNVMTLIGSIF
-559 NDVKNTDNGFYAPAY
+559 NDVKDDKNGFYALDKTA
-574 DENEKLTSATVNFE
+574 DGKLTAATVNFE
-588 KLANYVVKKFVTLP
+588 KLARYVVKKFVTLP
-602 EGDSKWELINKM
+602 EGDSKWGLINKM
-614 IEVLPGQVLG
+614 IDVLPGQVLG
-624 GNALRVNLAGIP
+624 GNALRVNIADIS
-636 FEYGKLT
+636 FAYGKLT
-643 EKDRVATEK
+643 EEDRVATEK

-696 TAFDGETTITTSG
+696 TAFDGKTVITTSG

-741 IGEADKKI
+741 ISEPGKKI
-749 DLSTL
+749 DLDTL

>member
-25 ACNEKE
+25 ACNDKE
-31 DDNGGK
+31 DDDNGGK
-37 KPGDITIETT
+37 KPGDITIEST
-47 AGDVF
+47 AGDVL

-57 EFGAVADGTSK
+57 EFDAVAKGTSK

-86 AFEQNEGKDY
+86 AFEQNEGEDY

-122 WLVGRDGTIAGMVP
+122 WLVGRDGKIAGMVP
-136 VNAAGFN
+136 IDAAGFN
-143 ESVGSLLAEMNILSS
+143 TSVGALLAEMNILSS
-158 SCEADDD
+158 SSEADDD
-165 AYRVGLNMSSIAGLL
+165 AYRLGLNMSSIAGLL

-185 DGKIAEAG
+185 DGKIAQAG

-203 ALFDLLKIDLGAD
+203 ALINLLEIDLGAD
-216 VKPSVGALIDYIGE
+216 VKPSVGALIDYIGK

-245 DTSAEPFGKFDISKK
+245 DTSTEPFGKFDISKK
-260 IAAARKLPAIN
+260 IAAASKLPAIN

-328 EYEFGILSMIGK
+328 AYEFGILSMIGK
-340 EGYLMEDGFKL
+340 EGYLMEDGFRL

-416 NEVGLEPVVEL
+416 NEVGLDGVAE

-457 GAAEGEAEVKP
+457 DAAEGEAEVKP

-493 VDKEPLDNKCDV
+493 VDKDPEDHKCDI
-505 CGAHVHGDRNP
+505 CEAHI
-516 VDGVC
+516 
-521 DTEGCNEHLHYDK
+521 HYDP
-534 NKDGIC
+534 NKDGLC
-540 DTANC
+540 DLETC
-545 KHIMNVMTLITTIF
+545 KHVMNVMTLIGSIF
-559 NDVKNTDNGFYAPAY
+559 NDVKDAKNGYYSLDKTA
-574 DENEKLTSATVNFE
+574 DGKLTAATVNFE
-588 KLANYVVKKFVTLP
+588 KLATYVVKKFVTLP
-602 EGDSKWELINKM
+602 DGDPKWGLINKM
-614 IEVLPGQVLG
+614 IDVLPGQVLG
-624 GNALRVNLAGIP
+624 GNALKINLAGIP

-643 EKDRVATEK
+643 EDKRVATEK
-652 LVYNL
+652 LVFNL
-657 REDESLTGTNDNMY
+657 REDATFAPADDKDQAYVSKITTIEAIGGTKI
-671 METVTGVTAK
+671 EV
-681 EGTDIAA
+681 
-688 GSLVTVTG
+688 GSEVTVTG
-696 TAFDGETTITTSG
+696 TDFAGNKVVTTGKVMAIYDG
-709 IIMAVDGDT
+709 T

-732 AAEAIVNGL
+732 DAEAIVNGL
-741 IGEADKKI
+741 ISEADKKI

-760 FYGVLAYTPAPA
+760 FYGVLTIPVPAA
-772 QA
+772 EA

>member
-25 ACNEKE
+25 ACNDKE
-31 DDNGGK
+31 NDDNGGK

-158 SCEADDD
+158 SSEADDD

-203 ALFDLLKIDLGAD
+203 ALIDLLEIDLGED

-245 DTSAEPFGKFDISKK
+245 DTSTEPFGKFDISKK
-260 IAAARKLPAIN
+260 IAKARELSAIN
-271 ALNISTQI
+271 LLNISTQI

-416 NEVGLEPVVEL
+416 NEVGLDVAEL

-443 VIDMLINPDKYTGS
+443 VIDMLINPDKYKATGS
-457 GAAEGEAEVKP
+457 GAAEGETEVKP
-468 CEDGKHVDT
+468 CEDGKHVD
-477 DPADCKCDK
+477 ANNDCICDK
-486 CGTAIAH
+486 CGTALAH
-493 VDKEPLDNKCDV
+493 VDKTDPADHKCDI
-505 CGAHVHGDRNP
+505 CGAHI
-516 VDGVC
+516 
-521 DTEGCNEHLHYDK
+521 HYDD
-534 NKDGIC
+534 NKDGLC
-540 DTANC
+540 DLGTC
-545 KHIMNVMTLITTIF
+545 KHVMNVMTLIGSIF
-559 NDVKNTDNGFYAPAY
+559 NDVKNNENGYYSLDKTA
-574 DENEKLTSATVNFE
+574 DGKLTAATVNFE
-588 KLANYVVKKFVTLP
+588 KLATYVVKKFVTLP
-602 EGDSKWELINKM
+602 DNDPKWGLINKM
-614 IEVLPGQVLG
+614 IDVLPGQVLG

-636 FEYGKLT
+636 FAYGKLT
-643 EKDRVATEK
+643 EKDRVATK
-652 LVYNL
+652 DLVFNL
-657 REDESLTGTNDNMY
+657 REDATFAPADDKDQAYVSEITKI
-671 METVTGVTAK
+671 EAI
-681 EGTDIAA
+681 EGTKIEV
-688 GSLVTVTG
+688 GSEVTVTG
-696 TAFDGETTITTSG
+696 TAFDGETTIITSG

-732 AAEAIVNGL
+732 DAEAIVNGL
-741 IGEADKKI
+741 IGEAGKKI

-760 FYGVLAYTPAPA
+760 FYGVLTYTV

>member
-47 AGDVF
+47 AGDVL

-57 EFGAVADGTSK
+57 EFDAVAKGTSK

-86 AFEQNEGKDY
+86 AFEQNEGEDY

-122 WLVGRDGTIAGMVP
+122 WLVGRDGKIAGMVP
-136 VNAAGFN
+136 IDAAGFN
-143 ESVGSLLAEMNILSS
+143 TSVGSLLAEMNILSS
-158 SCEADDD
+158 SSEADDD

-185 DGKIAEAG
+185 DGKIAQAG

-203 ALFDLLKIDLGAD
+203 ALIDLLEIDLGED

-260 IAAARKLPAIN
+260 IADARKLPAIN

-340 EGYLMEDGFKL
+340 EGYLMEDGFRL

-360 DTIMDMVAD
+360 DTIMDMVAN

-416 NEVGLEPVVEL
+416 NEVGLGGVEK

-443 VIDMLINPDKYTGS
+443 VIDMLINADKYTGS

-468 CEDGKHVDT
+468 CPDGKHED
-477 DPADCKCDK
+477 ADKNCICDV

-493 VDKEPLDNKCDV
+493 VDKDENNECDV
-505 CGAHVHGDRNP
+505 CNAHI
-516 VDGVC
+516 
-521 DTEGCNEHLHYDK
+521 HYDK
-534 NKDGIC
+534 NNDGLC
-540 DTANC
+540 DLKTC
-545 KHIMNVMTLITTIF
+545 KHVMNVMTLIGSIF
-559 NDVKNTDNGFYAPAY
+559 NDVKNNENGYYSLDKTDG
-574 DENEKLTSATVNFE
+574 KLTAATVNFE
-588 KLANYVVKKFVTLP
+588 KLARYVVDKFVTLP
-602 EGDSKWELINKM
+602 DNDPKWETINTM
-614 IEVLPGQVLG
+614 IAVLPGQVLG
-624 GNALRVNLAGIP
+624 GNALKINLAGIP
-636 FEYGKLT
+636 FEYGKLA
-643 EKDRVATEK
+643 EKDRVPTEK
-652 LVYNL
+652 LVFNL
-657 REDESLTGTNDNMY
+657 REDETFTGGKDQAY
-671 METVTGVTAK
+671 VSEISKIEAIGGTG
-681 EGTDIAA
+681 IAV
-688 GSLVTVTG
+688 GSEVTVTG

-741 IGEADKKI
+741 ISEADKKI

>member
-37 KPGDITIETT
+37 KPGDITIESTP
-47 AGDVF
+47 GDVL

-86 AFEQNEGKDY
+86 AFEQYQDKDY

-158 SCEADDD
+158 SSEADDD

-180 SGLNV
+180 SGLDV
-185 DGKIAEAG
+185 DGKIAKAG

-203 ALFDLLKIDLGAD
+203 ALINLLEIDLGAD

-260 IAAARKLPAIN
+260 IADARKLPAIN

-351 FIDDKKFSM
+351 FIDDEKFSM

-416 NEVGLEPVVEL
+416 NEVGLTDIPM

-468 CEDGKHVDT
+468 CEDGKHVDENK
-477 DPADCKCDK
+477 DCICDK
-486 CGTAIAH
+486 CGAAIAH
-493 VDKEPLDNKCDV
+493 VDKTDPADHKCDI
-505 CGAHVHGDRNP
+505 CGAHI
-516 VDGVC
+516 
-521 DTEGCNEHLHYDK
+521 HYDD
-534 NKDGIC
+534 NKDGLC
-540 DTANC
+540 DLGTC
-545 KHIMNVMTLITTIF
+545 KHVMNVMTLIGSIF
-559 NDVKNTDNGFYAPAY
+559 NDVKDAKNGFYALAY
-574 DENEKLTSATVNFE
+574 DEEEKLTSATVNFE
-588 KLANYVVKKFVTLP
+588 KLATYVVKKFVTLP
-602 EGDSKWELINKM
+602 DGDPKWELINKM

-624 GNALRVNLAGIP
+624 GNALKINLAGIP

-643 EKDRVATEK
+643 EKDRVATK
-652 LVYNL
+652 DLVFNL
-657 REDESLTGTNDNMY
+657 REDETFTGGKDQAYVSEITKI
-671 METVTGVTAK
+671 E
-681 EGTDIAA
+681 AA
-688 GSLVTVTG
+688 GGTIEVGSEVTVTG
-696 TAFDGETTITTSG
+696 KDFAGNKVVTTG
-709 IIMAVDGDT
+709 KVMAIYDDT
-718 YYVGILTDFYANYD
+718 YYVGILTDFYANYEG
-732 AAEAIVNGL
+732 AEAIVNGL
-741 IGEADKKI
+741 IGNAGNPI
-749 DLSTL
+749 DLDTL
-754 IKPNWP
+754 IKPAWP
-760 FYGVLAYTPAPA
+760 FYGVLTYTV

>member
-25 ACNEKE
+25 ACNDKE
-31 DDNGGK
+31 NDDNGGK

-86 AFEQNEGKDY
+86 AFEQYQDKDY
-96 IYAAVGNEFVKING
+96 IYAAAGNEFVKING

-203 ALFDLLKIDLGAD
+203 ALIDLLKIDLGED

-260 IAAARKLPAIN
+260 IADARKLPAIN

-416 NEVGLEPVVEL
+416 NEVGLGGVE

-443 VIDMLINPDKYTGS
+443 VIDMLINPDKYKATGS
-457 GAAEGEAEVKP
+457 GAAEGDAEVKP
-468 CEDGKHVDT
+468 CEDGKHVDE
-477 DPADCKCDK
+477 DENN
-486 CGTAIAH
+486 
-493 VDKEPLDNKCDV
+493 VCDV
-505 CGAHVHGDRNP
+505 CNAHI
-516 VDGVC
+516 
-521 DTEGCNEHLHYDK
+521 HYDD
-534 NKDGIC
+534 NNDGLC
-540 DTANC
+540 DLGTC
-545 KHIMNVMTLITTIF
+545 KHVMNVMTLIGSIF
-559 NDVKNTDNGFYAPAY
+559 NDVKN
-574 DENEKLTSATVNFE
+574 NEKGYYSLDKTADGKLTAATVNFE
-588 KLANYVVKKFVTLP
+588 KLARYVVEKFVTLP
-602 EGDSKWELINKM
+602 DNDPKWDTIDAM
-614 IEVLPGQVLG
+614 IAVLPGQVLG
-624 GNALRVNLAGIP
+624 GNALKINLAGIP

-643 EKDRVATEK
+643 EDKRVATK
-652 LVYNL
+652 DLVFNL
-657 REDESLTGTNDNMY
+657 REDEAFAPADDKDQAYVSEITEIEATDGTGI
-671 METVTGVTAK
+671 EV
-681 EGTDIAA
+681 
-688 GSLVTVTG
+688 GSEVTVTG
-696 TAFDGETTITTSG
+696 TDFAGNKVVTTGKVMAIYDGN
-709 IIMAVDGDT
+709 
-718 YYVGILTDFYANYD
+718 YYVGIYTDLAPNLENIFTML
-732 AAEAIVNGL
+732 EKIITL
-741 IGEADKKI
+741 KPGEEFKMGD
-749 DLSTL
+749 
-754 IKPNWP
+754 NWP
-760 FYGVLAYTPAPA
+760 FYGVLTTPVPTA

>member
-68 EYNVALEIVAGDT
+68 EYNVAFEIVAGDT

-158 SCEADDD
+158 SSEADDD

-203 ALFDLLKIDLGAD
+203 ALIKLLKIDLGAD

-245 DTSAEPFGKFDISKK
+245 DTSTEPFGKFDISKK
-260 IAAARKLPAIN
+260 IAKARELSAIN

-369 AGYLHISLDEVAIE
+369 AGYLHISLDEVAITDNE
-383 ASEGVAVGDVVK
+383 EVNILK

-416 NEVGLEPVVEL
+416 NEVGLDVAEL

-443 VIDMLINPDKYTGS
+443 VIDMLINPDKYKATGS

-468 CEDGKHVDT
+468 CEDGKHVDE
-477 DPADCKCDK
+477 DENN
-486 CGTAIAH
+486 
-493 VDKEPLDNKCDV
+493 VCDV
-505 CGAHVHGDRNP
+505 CNAHI
-516 VDGVC
+516 
-521 DTEGCNEHLHYDK
+521 HYDK
-534 NKDGIC
+534 NNDGLC
-540 DTANC
+540 DLVTC
-545 KHIMNVMTLITTIF
+545 KHVMNVMTLIGSIF
-559 NDVKNTDNGFYAPAY
+559 NDVKNNENGYYSLDKTA
-574 DENEKLTSATVNFE
+574 DGKLTAATVNFE

-602 EGDSKWELINKM
+602 DNDPKWDTINTM
-614 IEVLPGQVLG
+614 IAVLPGQVLG
-624 GNALRVNLAGIP
+624 GNALKINLAGIP

-652 LVYNL
+652 LVFNL
-657 REDESLTGTNDNMY
+657 REDDTFTGGKDQAYVSEIT
-671 METVTGVTAK
+671 EIEAT
-681 EGTDIAA
+681 EGTEIKV
-688 GSLVTVTG
+688 GSEVTVTG
-696 TAFDGETTITTSG
+696 TDFAGNKVVTTGKVMAIYDGN
-709 IIMAVDGDT
+709 
-718 YYVGILTDFYANYD
+718 YYVGIYTDLAPNLENIFTML
-732 AAEAIVNGL
+732 EKIITL
-741 IGEADKKI
+741 KPGEEFKMGD
-749 DLSTL
+749 
-754 IKPNWP
+754 NWP
-760 FYGVLAYTPAPA
+760 FYGVLTTPVPTA